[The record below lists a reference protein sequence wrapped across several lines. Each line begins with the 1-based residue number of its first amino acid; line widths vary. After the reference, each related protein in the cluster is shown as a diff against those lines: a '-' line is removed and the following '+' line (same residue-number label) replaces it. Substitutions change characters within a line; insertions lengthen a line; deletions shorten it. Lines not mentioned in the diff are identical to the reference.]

1 MDTLLSTVIIN
12 EDKEYG
18 ERLAE
23 MFRTNPYV
31 SVNEI
36 FESAELASVYL
47 TMNRADIVVIDT
59 GITCVDLE
67 KVAERLRKGNLRT
80 VIVFTEACDTEASEA
95 SLEKFNERKSEFI
108 GKGLCDFFIGRPAAL
123 VEVHEIVIRAL
134 LMHDKRST
142 SPVIIRTFG
151 SFAVLHEDKAIHFSN
166 SKAKE
171 LLALCIDRMGSEM
184 SMEEV
189 IDVLWPD
196 RPYDD
201 NVKRLYRKAI
211 SNLRKSLNDAVG
223 ETLFKT
229 SRGFCSLDVSKISCD
244 YFMFMKEYSREKV
257 DASVMDYY
265 LPEYTWSEFTIAKLF
280 FDSMKRKER
289 KNLGD
294 NE

>member
-1 MDTLLSTVIIN
+1 MKKFTILIVHRVKSRA
-12 EDKEYG
+12 EE
-18 ERLAE
+18 LAGLFME
-23 MFRTNPYV
+23 NPYV
-31 SVNEI
+31 EGCVTCEKVEDAVVCMGKCHADLI
-36 FESAELASVYL
+36 LLDAELPCSNYKKL
-47 TMNRADIVVIDT
+47 I
-59 GITCVDLE
+59 E
-67 KVAERLRKGNLRT
+67 KLRKVNIKAIFALTCDNGLDSLEVVGGRPIAEIKCACDLSFDRLST
-80 VIVFTEACDTEASEA
+80 LQDIHECVLEACIIG
-95 SLEKFNERKSEFI
+95 EKKF
-108 GKGLCDFFIGRPAAL
+108 GA
-123 VEVHEIVIRAL
+123 
-134 LMHDKRST
+134 T
-142 SPVIIRTFG
+142 VIIRTFG
-151 SFAVLHEDKAIHFSN
+151 SFAVMHEDKAIHFSN

-171 LLALCIDRMGSEM
+171 LLALCIDRMGSEI

-211 SNLRKSLNDAVG
+211 SNLRTSLNETVG

-244 YFMFMKEYSREKV
+244 YFMFMKEYRREKV

-265 LPEYTWSEFTIAKLF
+265 LPEYAWSEFTIAKLF